1 MCKITLTY
9 VCTHML
15 LYIPYNTTYILTS
28 YYYYIS
34 PSIQSATSW
43 SGGFDTWPL
52 LVIVVP
58 GIDGLAI
65 TSGDWSGGT
74 SASKSSGEFA
84 IGPSL
89 LNTFDSFKLFL

>member
-1 MCKITLTY
+1 M
-9 VCTHML
+9 H
-15 LYIPYNTTYILTS
+15 LYIPYNNTYILTS

-34 PSIQSATSW
+34 LLIQSATSW

-58 GIDGLAI
+58 GTDGLAI

-74 SASKSSGEFA
+74 SASTY
-84 IGPSL
+84 I
-89 LNTFDSFKLFL
+89 

>member
-1 MCKITLTY
+1 MHLC
-9 VCTHML
+9 
-15 LYIPYNTTYILTS
+15 IPYNTTYILTS

-34 PSIQSATSW
+34 LSIQSATRW

-58 GIDGLAI
+58 GTDRLAI

-84 IGPSL
+84 VGPSL